1 MQRKDYERTDGI
13 RGTKKKSLLD
23 RHLQSRLNNK
33 CCIVIFLLILL
44 KREKFMFYFYRKRKL
59 IKKKKLYIEFISSF
73 SSLLRRGNTNPIKG
87 GCIEHFMLVSIYH
100 FCRRWE
106 TLLMIRDISKTPQ
119 SLRDR
124 TCIMLISIIEVTAI
138 IDAKMKFKVVW
149 FGNR

>member
-1 MQRKDYERTDGI
+1 MLYC
-13 RGTKKKSLLD
+13 
-23 RHLQSRLNNK
+23 H
-33 CCIVIFLLILL
+33 FLIDSV
-44 KREKFMFYFYRKRKL
+44 EKRKVHVL
-59 IKKKKLYIEFISSF
+59 LLQKEKIDKEKKLYIEFISSF

>member
-1 MQRKDYERTDGI
+1 MQRKGYERTDRI

-59 IKKKKLYIEFISSF
+59 IKKKKLYIEFIPSF
-73 SSLLRRGNTNPIKG
+73 SSLLLRRRGNTNPIKG

-138 IDAKMKFKVVW
+138 IDAK
-149 FGNR
+149 